1 MSCNFELLS
10 IMYLGLIIRCISVV
24 NISYFLSDKKHIFV
38 NRKAWNSIA
47 LVTVISNLRIELV

>member
-10 IMYLGLIIRCISVV
+10 IIYLGLIIRCISIV
-24 NISYFLSDKKHIFV
+24 NTTYFLSVKKHIFV